1 MSAIH
6 ILYGTET
13 YNSESLAQRTSDALS
28 QAGYSVE
35 IWDMDDIEPEAF
47 AQLGVVLLITS
58 TFGDGEPPSNAQ
70 VLYDYLMAEERAQL
84 TGLQFS
90 VCGLGD
96 TDYEH
101 FCQCGKDFDA
111 RLHDL
116 GGSRFAPRVDCD
128 TDYEDTWEHWLE
140 TVLQGLP
147 NTDIQLADYS
157 VDMGASGVLDSV
169 VDRHASGSLSGS
181 NKPVASGV
189 FRPSAP
195 IGTRKNPYLAT
206 VLANT
211 NLNHSASD
219 KETRHIAL
227 NIEAAGIEYRAGD
240 ALGVFPRNCPDLV
253 RRILKA
259 VGIERDEAVRAD
271 DNWYTIRDMMLYR
284 KDVMQIDRRLV
295 ELLSRHAVGDAFGAL
310 LNDKKALLD
319 YCGQQHVIDLVEA
332 ARVRVP
338 AQDFLATL
346 RPLAP
351 RLYSISSSPEAYP
364 NEIHLTVNVL
374 RYALHDSMRK
384 GVASTFLAERTGPG
398 VEVAVYL
405 QRTRNF
411 LLCADHVPIIMIGP
425 GTGIAPFRAFLQ
437 EREARGASGQSW
449 VFFGS
454 LHQSMDFLY
463 RDELLGWDRDGLI
476 ARLDLAWSRDQ
487 AHKVYVQHK
496 MYENGAAFYRWLDA
510 GAVVYV
516 CGDKTK
522 MAKDVHKTL
531 LRIIQEFGGYSRDD
545 AHAYVSQ
552 LESDGRYLRD
562 VY

>member
-13 YNSESLAQRTSDALS
+13 YNSESLAERTSDALS
-28 QAGYSVE
+28 QQGYAVE
-35 IWDMDDIEPEAF
+35 IWDMDDVEPNSLS
-47 AQLGVVLLITS
+47 QIKVLLIITS
-58 TFGDGEPPSNAQ
+58 TFGDGDPPSNAQ
-70 VLYDYLMAEERAQL
+70 GLHDYLVSQDASSLA
-84 TGLQFS
+84 GLHFS

-111 RLHDL
+111 RLHAL
-116 GGSRFAPRVDCD
+116 GGTRFAPRADCD
-128 TDYEDTWEHWLE
+128 TDYEETWENWLGAVIDE
-140 TVLQGLP
+140 LP
-147 NTDIQLADYS
+147 NVDVKPTDDSIDAES
-157 VDMGASGVLDSV
+157 VLGSV
-169 VDRHASGSLSGS
+169 VDNHAAASLSGS

-189 FRPSAP
+189 YRQSAP
-195 IGTRKNPYLAT
+195 TGTRKNPFLAT
-206 VLANT
+206 VLENK

-227 NIEAAGIEYRAGD
+227 NIENSGMDYRAGD

-253 RRILKA
+253 RRILQA
-259 VGIERDEAVRAD
+259 VDIERDQAVRAD

-284 KDVMQIDRRLV
+284 KDVMQIDRRLM
-295 ELLSRHAVGDAFGAL
+295 ELLNRHAVGDPFGPL
-310 LNDKKALLD
+310 LQDKKQLGE
-319 YCGQQHVIDLVEA
+319 YCRQHQVIDLVDA

-351 RLYSISSSPEAYP
+351 RLYSISSSPEAFP

-374 RYALHDSMRK
+374 RYDLHGSMRK

-398 VEVAVYL
+398 VEVAIYL
-405 QRTRNF
+405 QRTRDF
-411 LLCADHVPIIMIGP
+411 LLCADDLPIIMIGP

-437 EREARGASGQSW
+437 AREARGASGQSW

-454 LHQSMDFLY
+454 LHESMDFLY
-463 RDELLGWDRDGLI
+463 RDELLGWDEDGLI

-496 MYENGAAFYRWLDA
+496 MYENGAALYRWLDA

-516 CGDKTK
+516 CGDKTR

-531 LRIIQEFGGYSRDD
+531 LRIIQEFGAYSRTD
-545 AHAYVSQ
+545 AEEYLSQ
-552 LESDGRYLRD
+552 LETDGRYLRD